1 MCKKITFLLILSLLI
16 ISCSEDNSSGPSN
29 ENGSGSQG
37 SEIPCNTSN
46 EGMVIKPAD
55 SETERICKDGV
66 WEVVLNSSSSVQVV
80 ESSSSEIINI
90 PVPVNSSANE
100 IFSSSGEESSSSILS
115 SGETRESSSSETEI
129 IEQSSSSSE
138 EFIESSSS
146 EETKLY
152 LCEDGETYVLD
163 PANCEKVSS
172 SSVIV
177 VSSSSDNKPIS
188 SSSDVQESSSSE
200 MSSSSVKID
209 SSSSTIESSSSNISS
224 SSNTESSSGESSS
237 SSLVFTGACKTATE
251 DNCVYGTLYDDRDGK
266 TYKTVKIGDQEWMAE
281 NLNYEVARISNTSIK
296 STCYIKWIDSENPRV
311 EQPDSCTK
319 YGRYYSWTAAIDSIS
334 LYNNESLS
342 CGGST
347 KPCDNLSNLKVR
359 GVCPE
364 GWHLPSSEEWSKLIY
379 FVGEDESAL
388 LLKSSEYW
396 DVSPGIDSFGYTVLP
411 AGYVSNGTSYQ
422 IRGEAR
428 FWTATDYDKYSAK
441 SVLFNYY
448 SATPDKV
455 SINNTGGRKVAHE
468 AYSVRCIR
476 D

>member
-1 MCKKITFLLILSLLI
+1 MCKKIIFLLILSLLI

-100 IFSSSGEESSSSILS
+100 NFSSIGEESSSSILS
-115 SGETRESSSSETEI
+115 SGETTESSSSETGS

-138 EFIESSSS
+138 EIVESSSS

-177 VSSSSDNKPIS
+177 VSSSS
-188 SSSDVQESSSSE
+188 SDVQESSSSE
-200 MSSSSVKID
+200 LSSSSVNQ
-209 SSSSTIESSSSNISS
+209 ESSSSDKLYSS
-224 SSNTESSSGESSS
+224 DAESSS
-237 SSLVFTGACKTATE
+237 SSKKSSSSSFEITFKIYDCSEYECITTAYLNPEIEYGEYLDTR
-251 DNCVYGTLYDDRDGK
+251 DNQVYR
-266 TYKTVKIGDQEWMAE
+266 TVQIGEQVWMAQ
-281 NLNYEVARISNTSIK
+281 NLNYAANDSY
-296 STCYIKWIDSENPRV
+296 CYKDSLTRCATV
-311 EQPDSCTK
+311 
-319 YGRYYSWTAAIDSIS
+319 GRLYSWETA
-334 LYNNESLS
+334 LN
-342 CGGST
+342 
-347 KPCDNLSNLKVR
+347 
-359 GVCPE
+359 VCPD
-364 GWHLPSSEEWSKLIY
+364 GWHLPDTTEFNYLVDYITEQKESYSVISILSSKSNR
-379 FVGEDESAL
+379 SAL
-388 LLKSSEYW
+388 YGSAY
-396 DVSPGIDSFGYTVLP
+396 DFFGYSVVHGS
-411 AGYVSNGTSYQ
+411 GYKKGIWDYDEGGLFLGNTY
-422 IRGEAR
+422 
-428 FWTATDYDKYSAK
+428 FWTASESIQEKYPAETYARVRYFNVGTYETLAK
-441 SVLFNYY
+441 LTWPKNY
-448 SATPDKV
+448 AL
-455 SINNTGGRKVAHE
+455 A
-468 AYSVRCIR
+468 VRCIK

>member
-66 WEVVLNSSSSVQVV
+66 WEVVLISSSSVQVV

-115 SGETRESSSSETEI
+115 SGETTESSSSETGS

-138 EFIESSSS
+138 EIVESSSS

-200 MSSSSVKID
+200 MSSSSVNQ
-209 SSSSTIESSSSNISS
+209 ESSSSKVESSSSITS

-237 SSLVFTGACKTATE
+237 SLNS
-251 DNCVYGTLYDDRDGK
+251 VYDAVNNTLTDLRDGQV
-266 TYKTVKIGDQEWMAE
+266 YKTVTIGTQVWMAQ
-281 NLNYEVARISNTSIK
+281 NLNYLPNDTVGTIWAGKTLCGGGAWKTKTEGDCETFGRLYEEDFASIK
-296 STCYIKWIDSENPRV
+296 NYTQAICPDGWSLPTKAQYQEFISSLGDDAANKMRIDNSV
-311 EQPDSCTK
+311 
-319 YGRYYSWTAAIDSIS
+319 
-334 LYNNESLS
+334 
-342 CGGST
+342 
-347 KPCDNLSNLKVR
+347 
-359 GVCPE
+359 
-364 GWHLPSSEEWSKLIY
+364 
-379 FVGEDESAL
+379 
-388 LLKSSEYW
+388 YW
-396 DVSPGIDSFGYTVLP
+396 DVDD
-411 AGYVSNGTSYQ
+411 
-422 IRGEAR
+422 
-428 FWTATDYDKYSAK
+428 ATNQSGFSAVP
-441 SVLFNYY
+441 SGYY
-448 SATPDKV
+448 SLAKGFNPIYEQNTPVVALFFDRKSQTGNSTIMIVDNTINYMQFGDKQFAA
-455 SINNTGGRKVAHE
+455 I
-468 AYSVRCIR
+468 RCIK

>member
-1 MCKKITFLLILSLLI
+1 MCKKIIFLLILSLLI

-100 IFSSSGEESSSSILS
+100 NFSSSAEESSSSILS
-115 SGETRESSSSETEI
+115 SGEKTESSSSETGS

-163 PANCEKVSS
+163 PDNCEKVSS

-200 MSSSSVKID
+200 MSSSSVNQ
-209 SSSSTIESSSSNISS
+209 ESSSSKA
-224 SSNTESSSGESSS
+224 ESSS
-237 SSLVFTGACKTATE
+237 SITSSSNAESSSSEKSSSSLNSIYDAE
-251 DNCVYGTLYDDRDGK
+251 NNTLTDLRDGRV
-266 TYKTVKIGDQEWMAE
+266 YKTTTIGTQIWMAE
-281 NLNYEVARISNTSIK
+281 NLNYLPKDTAGTYFAGRSVCGGGEYQSLQEGDCSI
-296 STCYIKWIDSENPRV
+296 
-311 EQPDSCTK
+311 
-319 YGRYYSWTAAIDSIS
+319 YGRLYEKNINAYSGFNKNICPDGWNVPTLKQWNVLVDFM
-334 LYNNESLS
+334 
-342 CGGST
+342 GGSNVAG
-347 KPCDNLSNLKVR
+347 KEMKSNMLWLEQNLSNSFK
-359 GVCPE
+359 
-364 GWHLPSSEEWSKLIY
+364 
-379 FVGEDESAL
+379 FSA
-388 LLKSSEYW
+388 
-396 DVSPGIDSFGYTVLP
+396 LP
-411 AGYVSNGTSYQ
+411 AGYFHRKKGFMDDSVKAVFTVHNLNTSEGNGIKIFETKESIQYTWF
-422 IRGEAR
+422 GD
-428 FWTATDYDKYSAK
+428 W
-441 SVLFNYY
+441 YY
-448 SATPDKV
+448 LA
-455 SINNTGGRKVAHE
+455 I
-468 AYSVRCIR
+468 RCIKE
-476 D
+476 

>member
-115 SGETRESSSSETEI
+115 SGETTESSSSDTEI

-138 EFIESSSS
+138 EIVESSSS

-172 SSVIV
+172 SSVV
-177 VSSSSDNKPIS
+177 NVSSSSDNKPIS

-200 MSSSSVKID
+200 MSSSSVNQ
-209 SSSSTIESSSSNISS
+209 ESSSSKAESS
-224 SSNTESSSGESSS
+224 SSITSSSNAESSSSEKSSS
-237 SSLVFTGACKTATE
+237 SSLVFTGVCKTELE
-251 DNCVYGTLYDDRDGK
+251 DYCTYGSLYDERDGQ
-266 TYKTVKIGDQEWMAE
+266 TYKTVKIGEQWWMAE
-281 NLNYEVARISNTSIK
+281 NLKFKDAD
-296 STCYIKWIDSENPRV
+296 STRLKCQND
-311 EQPDSCTK
+311 
-319 YGRYYSWTAAIDSIS
+319 
-334 LYNNESLS
+334 NNENCEMYGYLYSRKAALQ
-342 CGGST
+342 
-347 KPCDNLSNLKVR
+347 D
-359 GVCPE
+359 CPL
-364 GWHLPSSEEWSKLIY
+364 GWRLPMGDDLMQLRK
-379 FVGEDESAL
+379 F
-388 LLKSSEYW
+388 
-396 DVSPGIDSFGYTVLP
+396 
-411 AGYVSNGTSYQ
+411 VSNNKEKGKTIGQSLRSQNGGWDNTAIGAGVDAFGLNILSGGGYSGVYGFYNISKNAFFWQGDSVTSSSSCQYYT
-422 IRGEAR
+422 RVYYDYGSDD
-428 FWTATDYDKYSAK
+428 TDFVVGRK
-441 SVLFNYY
+441 SVNHYFNCGSGGNYY
-448 SATPDKV
+448 
-455 SINNTGGRKVAHE
+455 
-468 AYSVRCIR
+468 YVRCIK

>member
-1 MCKKITFLLILSLLI
+1 MCKKIIFLLILSLLI

-100 IFSSSGEESSSSILS
+100 NFSSSGEESSSSILS
-115 SGETRESSSSETEI
+115 SGETTESSSSETEI

-172 SSVIV
+172 SSAIV

-200 MSSSSVKID
+200 MSSSSVNQEY
-209 SSSSTIESSSSNISS
+209 SSSKAESSSSINISS
-224 SSNTESSSGESSS
+224 SSNTESSSSGESSS
-237 SSLVFTGACKTATE
+237 SSLVFTGVCKTELE
-251 DNCVYGTLYDDRDGK
+251 DYCTYGSLYDERDGQ
-266 TYKTVKIGDQEWMAE
+266 TYKTVKIGEQWWMAE
-281 NLNYEVARISNTSIK
+281 NLRYVD
-296 STCYIKWIDSENPRV
+296 STQSVCYANNPDNC
-311 EQPDSCTK
+311 QI
-319 YGRYYSWTAAIDSIS
+319 YGR
-334 LYNNESLS
+334 LYDRNGALNN
-342 CGGST
+342 
-347 KPCDNLSNLKVR
+347 
-359 GVCPE
+359 CPE
-364 GWHLPSSEEWSKLIY
+364 GWRLPSEQDWLDLRDFAKKNSTNKYIGQLFRADTLWNVSELG
-379 FVGEDESAL
+379 VGYDA
-388 LLKSSEYW
+388 
-396 DVSPGIDSFGYTVLP
+396 FGFGALP
-411 AGYVSNGTSYQ
+411 AGGYDEDGWWGVKTNSIFWLSDSYKIGSLDCFVYTRIRYKLIDNSDIQ
-422 IRGEAR
+422 IGKEVCVQNPNSY
-428 FWTATDYDKYSAK
+428 F
-441 SVLFNYY
+441 
-448 SATPDKV
+448 
-455 SINNTGGRKVAHE
+455 
-468 AYSVRCIR
+468 SVRCIK

>member
-66 WEVVLNSSSSVQVV
+66 WEVVLSSSSSVQVV

-115 SGETRESSSSETEI
+115 SGETTESSSSDTEI

-138 EFIESSSS
+138 EIVESSSS

-172 SSVIV
+172 SSVV
-177 VSSSSDNKPIS
+177 NVSSSSDNKPIS

-200 MSSSSVKID
+200 MSSSSVKQ
-209 SSSSTIESSSSNISS
+209 ESSSSKVESSSSINISS
-224 SSNTESSSGESSS
+224 SSNTESSSSGESSS

-266 TYKTVKIGDQEWMAE
+266 TYKTIKIGEQEWMAE
-281 NLNYEVARISNTSIK
+281 NLNYEVEPISGTSIR
-296 STCYIKWIDSENPRV
+296 SLCYRV
-311 EQPDSCTK
+311 RDINKNIVEYPDSCIK
-319 YGRYYSWTAAIDSIS
+319 YGRYYTWAAAMDSIS
-334 LYNNESLS
+334 LYENEGLS
-342 CGGST
+342 CGANVLCNNP
-347 KPCDNLSNLKVR
+347 KKVR
-359 GVCPE
+359 GVCPK
-364 GWHLPSSEEWSKLIY
+364 GWRLPSSKEWNELIF
-379 FVGEDESAL
+379 FVGDEESSAA
-388 LLKSSEYW
+388 LLKSTDW
-396 DVSPGIDSFGYTVLP
+396 KADPGIDSYGFTVIP
-411 AGYVSNGTSYQ
+411 AGYILSGTIYE
-422 IRGEAR
+422 IGNRAG
-428 FWTATDYDKYSAK
+428 FWSLTDYSTYSAR
-441 SVLFNYY
+441 SIYFNEYGRVY
-448 SATPDKV
+448 VTFWDKTV
-455 SINNTGGRKVAHE
+455 NDALN
-468 AYSVRCIR
+468 VRCIK

>member
-115 SGETRESSSSETEI
+115 PGETTESSSSESGI

-138 EFIESSSS
+138 EIVESSSS

-172 SSVIV
+172 SSVV
-177 VSSSSDNKPIS
+177 NVSSSSDNKPIS

-200 MSSSSVKID
+200 MSSSSVKQ
-209 SSSSTIESSSSNISS
+209 ESSSSEVESSSSINISS
-224 SSNTESSSGESSS
+224 SSNTESSSSGESSS
-237 SSLVFTGACKTATE
+237 SLNDGYDA
-251 DNCVYGTLYDDRDGK
+251 NNNTLTDPRDGQI
-266 TYKTVKIGDQEWMAE
+266 YKTVTIGSQVWMAE
-281 NLNYEVARISNTSIK
+281 NLNYLPEDTVGTIWAGK
-296 STCYIKWIDSENPRV
+296 SVCGGGEWHTEMEGDCSVYGRLYEEDFTK
-311 EQPDSCTK
+311 QTK
-319 YGRYYSWTAAIDSIS
+319 YIQKICPNGWSLPTKSQYETLISFLGDDAGNKLKIDNPIYWTINDSTNQSGFSAI
-334 LYNNESLS
+334 
-342 CGGST
+342 
-347 KPCDNLSNLKVR
+347 
-359 GVCPE
+359 
-364 GWHLPSSEEWSKLIY
+364 
-379 FVGEDESAL
+379 
-388 LLKSSEYW
+388 
-396 DVSPGIDSFGYTVLP
+396 P
-411 AGYVSNGTSYQ
+411 AGYFSALGNNDMHDEGISVASFAFLSDGSK
-422 IRGEAR
+422 AR
-428 FWTATDYDKYSAK
+428 NAITIIEGRTDFGWSSFGDG
-441 SVLFNYY
+441 YY
-448 SATPDKV
+448 M
-455 SINNTGGRKVAHE
+455 
-468 AYSVRCIR
+468 SVRCIK

>member
-100 IFSSSGEESSSSILS
+100 IFSSSAEESSSSILS
-115 SGETRESSSSETEI
+115 SGETTESSSSETEI

-172 SSVIV
+172 SSVAV
-177 VSSSSDNKPIS
+177 ASSSSDNKQIS
-188 SSSDVQESSSSE
+188 SSSDIQESSSSE
-200 MSSSSVKID
+200 MSSSSVNQ
-209 SSSSTIESSSSNISS
+209 ESSSSKAESS
-224 SSNTESSSGESSS
+224 SSITSSSNAESSSSGESSS

-266 TYKTVKIGDQEWMAE
+266 TYKTIKIGEQEWMAE
-281 NLNYEVARISNTSIK
+281 NLNYEVEHISGTSIRGL
-296 STCYIKWIDSENPRV
+296 CYRV
-311 EQPDSCTK
+311 RDINKNIVEYPDSCIK
-319 YGRYYSWTAAIDSIS
+319 YGRYYTWSAAMDSIS
-334 LYNNESLS
+334 LYENEGLS
-342 CGGST
+342 CGNNVLCNNP
-347 KPCDNLSNLKVR
+347 KKVR
-359 GVCPE
+359 GVCPK
-364 GWHLPSSEEWSKLIY
+364 GWRLPSSKEWNELIF
-379 FVGEDESAL
+379 FVGDEESSAA

-396 DVSPGIDSFGYTVLP
+396 KYSPGVDSYGFTVLP
-411 AGYVSNGTSYQ
+411 AGYISSGT
-422 IRGEAR
+422 IHETGNRAG
-428 FWTATDYDKYSAK
+428 FWSLTDYSTYSAR
-441 SVLFNYY
+441 SIYFNEYGRVY
-448 SATPDKV
+448 VTFWDKTV
-455 SINNTGGRKVAHE
+455 NDALN
-468 AYSVRCIR
+468 VRCIK